1 MRARLDIS
9 SVRQYLQQRVQQQR
23 ADAAAANRPLFLR
36 PIDRTALHEANYE
49 EPINW
54 PAAGFHPHTG
64 STVCLPPRQTASLPL
79 AH

>member
-1 MRARLDIS
+1 MRARPSIPTAACTAAAA
-9 SVRQYLQQRVQQQR
+9 R
-23 ADAAAANRPLFLR
+23 AGVVAANRPLFLR

-54 PAAGFHPHTG
+54 PVAGFHPHTDL
-64 STVCLPPRQTASLPL
+64 TVCLPPRQTASLPL